1 MMAMRGV
8 LTKLY
13 LRYAAHINTA
23 LRPCGLVLMA
33 EFEGAP
39 PARPCTVQRIFIQRR
54 SVVGLWD

>member
-1 MMAMRGV
+1 MRGV

-39 PARPCTVQRIFIQRR
+39 PARPCTVKRIFIQRR